1 MIFKTA
7 CHFFYNDEYKFLI
20 KWRNRKV
27 RHFEDN
33 FQMKN
38 KIALIIETAI
48 HDCVRKGLL
57 PEVHLPYIEVEAPGN
72 PQHGDYAA
80 NAALILAA
88 QAKQNPRK
96 IAQTIQENISDPEK
110 IIEKTQ
116 IAGPGFINFFVKD
129 SIWHNYLKNID
140 EQKEKYGLS
149 DFGCGKKV
157 QVEFVSANPT
167 GPLHIGHARG
177 AVVGDVIANL
187 LTADGYRISREYY
200 INDAGNQMNNLG
212 KSVLLRYRELMG
224 EKIEFPETCYR
235 GDYIMDISREIIK
248 REGDKYLN
256 LNEEETI
263 SYFNS
268 VAGQEILEEI
278 KVDLKD
284 FGVIF
289 DEYFSEKELYKDN
302 GVTNLLDKLQEQG
315 FIYSDGE
322 TLWFK
327 TTDFGDE
334 KDRVVIR
341 KNGEPTY
348 FAADIAYHQNKF
360 SRGFEMIID
369 IWGAD
374 HHGYMPRI
382 WAGIQAL
389 GHDKTALKIILV
401 QLVNLLRGGVP
412 AAMSTR
418 SGEFVT
424 LREVLD
430 EVGKD
435 AARYNFLMRRSD
447 SHLDFDLELA
457 KKQSSENPVYYVQY
471 AHARICSIL
480 RMAQE
485 RDITLP
491 VYADIDPGM
500 LSDPEEKNL
509 IKLLVRYP
517 ETICSAARSLEPHR
531 VTFYLNELAGVFH
544 SYYNKN
550 KVISENQQLTAA
562 RLFLAGA
569 IKIVLQNA
577 LKIIGVSAP
586 EKM

>member
-1 MIFKTA
+1 
-7 CHFFYNDEYKFLI
+7 
-20 KWRNRKV
+20 
-27 RHFEDN
+27 
-33 FQMKN
+33 MKN
-38 KIALIIETAI
+38 KIIELLEKALNTA
-48 HDCVRKGLL
+48 VEKGDL
-57 PEVHLPYIEVEAPGN
+57 PAFSLPYLEVEAPAN
-72 PQHGDYAA
+72 SQHGDYAA
-80 NAALILAA
+80 NAAMVLAS
-88 QAKQNPRK
+88 QARQNPRK
-96 IAQTIQENISDPEK
+96 IAQIIQQNLCDPEN

-116 IAGPGFINFFVKD
+116 IAGPGFINFFMKD
-129 SIWHNYLKNID
+129 SAWHDALKIID
-140 EQKEKYGLS
+140 EQKEN
-149 DFGCGKKV
+149 FGRLDAGGGKKV

-177 AVVGDVIANL
+177 AVVGDVIAHL
-187 LTADGYRISREYY
+187 LTTAGYSISREYY

-224 EKIEFPETCYR
+224 EQIEFPDTCYR
-235 GDYIMDISREIIK
+235 GDYIKDIARDVL
-248 REGDKYLN
+248 RTEGDKYLHT
-256 LNEEETI
+256 NEEETI
-263 SYFNS
+263 AHFNAL
-268 VAGQEILEEI
+268 AGGLILEEI
-278 KVDLKD
+278 KTDLKD

-289 DEYFSEKELYKDN
+289 DVYFSEKELYKDN
-302 GVTNLLDKLQEQG
+302 GVNNLLDKLQKQG

-360 SRGFEMIID
+360 SRGFEEVID

-374 HHGYMPRI
+374 HHGYMPRL

-389 GHDKTALKIILV
+389 GYDKNALKIILV

-430 EVGKD
+430 EVGRD

-457 KKQSSENPVYYVQY
+457 KKQSNENPVYYVQY
-471 AHARICSIL
+471 AHARICSII
-480 RMAQE
+480 RMAGE
-485 RDITLP
+485 RGIRLP
-491 VYADIDPGM
+491 QYADVDPA
-500 LSDPEEKNL
+500 LLAEPDEKNL
-509 IKLLVRYP
+509 IKMLVRYP
-517 ETICSAARSLEPHR
+517 EIIQGAANSLEPHR
-531 VTFYLNELAGVFH
+531 ITFYLNELAGVFH

-550 KVISENQQLTAA
+550 KVVSEDKNLSKA
-562 RLFLAGA
+562 RLFLVNTV
-569 IKIVLQNA
+569 KIVLQNA
-577 LKIIGVSAP
+577 LNILGVSAP